1 MIETV
6 SDEHVPDFVQRERYR
21 SVELGL
27 RVAPERGLRGRIAV
41 STVPRPSCPS
51 DRPYL
56 SFCQV
61 YHPERE
67 VLAVQDVDFAIGA
80 SPDIVDPV
88 EPRLTEVHGIR
99 LKAGFPIP
107 DQKDGL
113 ARRVEPPHPAS
124 VDFVEP
130 DAAFIVDH
138 AVARMS
144 DSE

>member
-27 RVAPERGLRGRIAV
+27 RVAPEGGLRGRTAV
-41 STVPRPSCPS
+41 STVPDPACPS
-51 DRPYL
+51 NRPYL

-61 YHPERE
+61 YHPERK
-67 VLAVQDVDFAIGA
+67 VLAVQDVDLAIGA
-80 SPDIVDPV
+80 SPDVIDPV
-88 EPRLTEVHGIR
+88 EPRFAEVHGIR
-99 LKAGFPIP
+99 LEAGLRIP
-107 DQKDGL
+107 EHKNRL

-130 DAAFIVDH
+130 DAAFIVDY
-138 AVARMS
+138 AVARV
-144 DSE
+144 